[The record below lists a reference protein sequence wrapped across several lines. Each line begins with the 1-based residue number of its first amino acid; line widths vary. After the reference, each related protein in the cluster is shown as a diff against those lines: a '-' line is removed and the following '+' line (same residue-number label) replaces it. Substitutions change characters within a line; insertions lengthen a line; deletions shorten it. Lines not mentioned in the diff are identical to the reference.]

1 MAVFSTVSRRREH
14 CHSADALSLSLLIHL
29 LKAEGSAAEWQNS
42 RRRRRPGS
50 ARYGEA
56 VTAALM
62 ASLNVSTLAEL
73 REVDFRKV
81 GYDSYMTQVM
91 TLIHDS
97 YMTHT

>member
-1 MAVFSTVSRRREH
+1 
-14 CHSADALSLSLLIHL
+14 
-29 LKAEGSAAEWQNS
+29 
-42 RRRRRPGS
+42 
-50 ARYGEA
+50 
-56 VTAALM
+56 M